1 MNYNKSIFKKPSQS
15 SKKVFEKKYTIQINT
30 VDFNKRKSEENFKD
44 KINQIPFLHRMSI
57 QNKNMKIPSFIQHK
71 NASHLEKPL
80 QDQKYYLH
88 ILNNIYLND
97 SHLTNKNIIRNSFKG
112 SSNTSKKFEKK
123 KTFNYIK
130 RGSKDSCQKKNA
142 SKKNSYCSK
151 DIKFDNNFRKKSNIS
166 NINEVK
172 NNSNKN
178 LLRIKESKT
187 EARNNKSK
195 KDILLRYRSSKTLS
209 KFSNNNDNIINI
221 SKNKSSKD
229 LRKHNDDEN
238 MIIEEKNEKDIKKKD
253 KDKEVKK
260 VKNKK
265 KKKNKSV
272 YKVNKQESELI
283 NSETKN
289 NSNKN
294 NSKNIEII
302 ENEINKD
309 LKKYKSKNIAK
320 KLKFCLFCCFNT
332 KEDSL

>member
-1 MNYNKSIFKKPSQS
+1 MNYNKSIFKKPPQS

-30 VDFNKRKSEENFKD
+30 VDLNKRKSEENFKD
-44 KINQIPFLHRMSI
+44 KINQIPFLHNMSI
-57 QNKNMKIPSFIQHK
+57 QNKNMKIPSFIQH
-71 NASHLEKPL
+71 NNVSHLEKPL

-142 SKKNSYCSK
+142 SKKYSYCSK
-151 DIKFDNNFRKKSNIS
+151 DIKLDNNFRKKSNII
-166 NINEVK
+166 NNEVK

-253 KDKEVKK
+253 KEVKK

-272 YKVNKQESELI
+272 YNVNKQESEII

-309 LKKYKSKNIAK
+309 LKKYKCKNMTK
-320 KLKFCLFCCFNT
+320 KLKYCLFCCFNT